1 MKIIASKNFI
11 LNGIKYLKDEEVKV
25 ENYLQVVKLNERGF
39 IYPLSYNDLVLIERE
54 FNEKEGKLW

>member
-25 ENYLQVVKLNERGF
+25 ENYLQVVKLNEYGF
-39 IYPLSYNDLVLIERE
+39 IYPLSYDDLVKIERE
-54 FNEKEGKLW
+54 FKEKEE

>member
-1 MKIIASKNFI
+1 MKIIASKNFT

-54 FNEKEGKLW
+54 FNEKEDK

>member
-54 FNEKEGKLW
+54 FNEKEDK